1 MAMERRRV
9 MAKACLRLSLL
20 LWNLT
25 MRKKLNLRLSK
36 QLLTTAPAR
45 AGSHHPLRR
54 AKRVHHP
61 ICNIYPLITF
71 HFLWKTLLENREHFH
86 TIKCTQR
93 GVKRYNTK
101 NTQMMRAET
110 PMLRSGK
117 AQHYPWLVKFTT
129 RLLRKIS
136 KTNNTGASQFVGGW
150 PWTEC

>member
-25 MRKKLNLRLSK
+25 VKKKLYLRLSK
-36 QLLTTAPAR
+36 QLLSTAPAR

-71 HFLWKTLLENREHFH
+71 HFYGNLYLKIESIF
-86 TIKCTQR
+86 TQSNAH
-93 GVKRYNTK
+93 KE
-101 NTQMMRAET
+101 A
-110 PMLRSGK
+110 
-117 AQHYPWLVKFTT
+117 
-129 RLLRKIS
+129 
-136 KTNNTGASQFVGGW
+136 
-150 PWTEC
+150 